1 MGKKKHS
8 FLVLGHRLSIL
19 MPQPTVKQ
27 VAASTHGQSAPR
39 APEEPCQAAHS
50 GPWCTLDTKLP
61 VAGTEIKDP
70 EEKGQML
77 RLRNTRGLLRA
88 LCLDKNGM
96 RRTQR
101 RRQSYQ
107 SRDRACE
114 SLGKRGILH
123 CLKVCLGRTE
133 GGFMWM
139 RQCCSGTVWCL
150 VSRTKHAFS
159 QKTKWGEI
167 KLAASQ
173 SRRWNYYGL

>member
-1 MGKKKHS
+1 MDS
-8 FLVLGHRLSIL
+8 LRPE
-19 MPQPTVKQ
+19 PQRNPVKLHT
-27 VAASTHGQSAPR
+27 AA
-39 APEEPCQAAHS
+39 
-50 GPWCTLDTKLP
+50 PWCTLDTKLP

-96 RRTQR
+96 RWTQR

-107 SRDRACE
+107 SRDRARE
-114 SLGKRGILH
+114 SLGKGGILH
-123 CLKVCLGRTE
+123 CLKVCLGRT
-133 GGFMWM
+133 GGVVWM
-139 RQCCSGTVWCL
+139 RQCWSGTVWCL

>member
-1 MGKKKHS
+1 MYPLRREKKKNPKHS
-8 FLVLGHRLSIL
+8 FLVLGHWLSIL

-27 VAASTHGQSAPR
+27 VAASVPR

-77 RLRNTRGLLRA
+77 RLRNTRGATAGSLP
-88 LCLDKNGM
+88 
-96 RRTQR
+96 
-101 RRQSYQ
+101 RQKWDETNPKKASELSEQ
-107 SRDRACE
+107 GQNVW
-114 SLGKRGILH
+114 LTGKRRNIALSKGLF
-123 CLKVCLGRTE
+123 GE
-133 GGFMWM
+133 GGLFMWM

-159 QKTKWGEI
+159 QKTKWSEI
-167 KLAASQ
+167 KLAASR
-173 SRRWNYYGL
+173 SRR

>member
-1 MGKKKHS
+1 M
-8 FLVLGHRLSIL
+8 LGHRLSIL

-27 VAASTHGQSAPR
+27 VAASTHGQSVPG

-61 VAGTEIKDP
+61 VVGTEIKDP

-101 RRQSYQ
+101 RCQSYQ
-107 SRDRACE
+107 SRDRMCE
-114 SLGKRGILH
+114 SLGKGGILH
-123 CLKVCLGRTE
+123 CLKVCSGSMGGLCGWDNVALGLSDAWCP
-133 GGFMWM
+133 GQSM
-139 RQCCSGTVWCL
+139 RSHRRQSGA
-150 VSRTKHAFS
+150 K
-159 QKTKWGEI
+159 
-167 KLAASQ
+167 
-173 SRRWNYYGL
+173 